1 VKQTVLG
8 LALLAT
14 SAAVGRDVL
23 PAPGTH
29 QEPLARALEPL
40 GPVKALISSALWM
53 GVQAGQRSGDA
64 SRVVD
69 LSHALLD
76 LQPDLDEVRRFLAGQ
91 LVVTEAPRAADRV
104 RHDALV
110 RAGLTLLE
118 EGLERRDSSALRV
131 ELAETIVVQ
140 RFMDPAFEPV
150 AAQHFGAPPLDVAI
164 ELYAGAERTEG
175 VPTTAGRRGATWR
188 RQKRCWSPCARR
200 RRGPISTRSSSRCAR
215 HWAEA
220 PPGRTTTR
228 DDRTALHRHDRDRRA
243 AARAELRAARR
254 AAR

>member
-1 VKQTVLG
+1 MKQTVLG

-175 VPTTAGRRGATWR
+175 RTRLLAALYVERGERALVRADDRWA
-188 RQKRCWSPCARR
+188 ARR
-200 RRGPISTRSSSRCAR
+200 DLEA
-215 HWAEA
+215 AEA
-220 PPGRTTTR
+220 LLEPLRASSEGTDLDAILEPL
-228 DDRTALHRHDRDRRA
+228 RTALGGSA
-243 AARAELRAARR
+243 AGKDDDAR
-254 AAR
+254 